1 MRYKEYVVMG
11 ANVACTAPNVSPA
24 ILLVDDDVELC
35 ALISDFLSQ
44 NGFKPEAVHD
54 GRSGLKRALDARF
67 DLVIL
72 DVMLPVLEGFD
83 VLRLLRKHSSVPVI
97 MLSARTQ
104 QVDRITGLDAGADD
118 YLPKPFEPEELVSR
132 IRAVL
137 RRTGKAVSRS
147 AILEAGGVRIDTQT
161 RRVQLK
167 GKPLDLTAVEYDIL
181 EFLVRAAGRVVGR
194 DELAAMLY
202 QRESTPYE
210 RTMDVHV
217 SHLRTKLDDNEHVL
231 IRTIR
236 GAGYLF
242 AGEAG
247 S

>member
-1 MRYKEYVVMG
+1 MG
-11 ANVACTAPNVSPA
+11 ANALCASSKLSPA

-54 GRSGLKRALDARF
+54 GRSGLKRALEGGF
-67 DLVIL
+67 DLIIL

-83 VLRLLRKHSSVPVI
+83 VLRLLRKQSSVPVI

-104 QVDRITGLDAGADD
+104 QVDRIAGLDAGADD

-137 RRTGKAVSRS
+137 RRTGKAVTKPS
-147 AILEAGGVRIDTQT
+147 ILEAGGIRIDTHT
-161 RRVQLK
+161 RRVQLQ
-167 GKPLDLTAVEYDIL
+167 GKPLELTAVEYDIL

-210 RTMDVHV
+210 RTLDVHV
-217 SHLRTKLDDNEHVL
+217 SHLRAKLDDNEHVL
-231 IRTIR
+231 IRTVR
-236 GAGYLF
+236 GTGYVF
-242 AGEAG
+242 AGGADT
-247 S
+247 